1 MEEEKTNNG
10 PRREDEPPPVL
21 VVTTTTTAA
30 AAAAAAAAAP
40 SRPPVGGDR
49 QEQSQ
54 REGLEGKRDSETL
67 GPPRA
72 SLKRLDDERESE
84 NLRQVE
90 KEQSQRE
97 ELERKTDGELEM
109 AITRQKRSVE
119 TLGPRLA
126 DGGVKLRANLKRLEE
141 ERERRKVRRVEKV
154 DDGCQKH
161 IQSKSSS
168 FTSYF
173 TCTPES
179 RELHYTYVGAE
190 AKEFEGAS
198 GGFRQEVPS
207 QSLFSTH
214 FCRKLEENQ
223 TDSRT
228 VNAFEKELSY
238 MGRCDSRKMRLNG
251 KSSPRER
258 RKSVL
263 SSKQSS
269 FQCPTSLSVDAGKH
283 VLSDGDHNGG
293 RSTHSAHLVEEK
305 LSGSFSMKEKTSKV
319 MPLNGL
325 RPRNGQPIVLV
336 DEEEPQFIESMEQ
349 ADKTV
354 ECMKE
359 SKIYYPSSDDPES
372 IEIHYSDMECLA
384 PEAFLS
390 STIMNFYIRH
400 LQRLTSPTDSARSGY
415 HFFNTYFY
423 SKLNEAVFRKLRV
436 TGKVHLSS
444 SGGGGK
450 ASIYFIKH
458 IYFFQYMKS
467 NLHWSLAIICIPDKE
482 DESGPVILHLD
493 SLGLHFSK
501 SIFDNI
507 KSFLIEEWKYLNQ
520 GEAPP
525 DLPIAYRIWE
535 NLPRRIEEKRI
546 AVPQQRNDYD
556 CGPFVLFFMER
567 FIDEAPQRLKKQ
579 DLAMFGKNWFQ
590 PQEASKLRRKIRKLI
605 VEEFLNA
612 TEDNCVLDH
621 EPLPFV
627 HRPDGERI
635 ELSIDC

>member
-1 MEEEKTNNG
+1 MEEEKTKNG

-21 VVTTTTTAA
+21 VVTNTTAA
-30 AAAAAAAAAP
+30 AAAP
-40 SRPPVGGDR
+40 SPPPVGGDR

-54 REGLEGKRDSETL
+54 REEGLEGKRDSETL

-119 TLGPRLA
+119 TLGPRLV

-161 IQSKSSS
+161 TQSKSSS
-168 FTSYF
+168 FTS
-173 TCTPES
+173 
-179 RELHYTYVGAE
+179 
-190 AKEFEGAS
+190 AS
-198 GGFRQEVPS
+198 VGFRQEVPS

-214 FCRKLEENQ
+214 FCRKLEKNQ

-228 VNAFEKELSY
+228 VNAFDKELSY

-251 KSSPRER
+251 KFSPRER
-258 RKSVL
+258 HKSVL

-283 VLSDGDHNGG
+283 VFLDGDHNGG

-305 LSGSFSMKEKTSKV
+305 LSGSFSMKEKASKV

-349 ADKTV
+349 TDKTV

-423 SKLNEAVFRKLRV
+423 SKLNEAVFRKSD
-436 TGKVHLSS
+436 GESS
-444 SGGGGK
+444 FVKFRRWWKGVNIFHK
-450 ASIYFIKH
+450 AYILLPIH
-458 IYFFQYMKS
+458 E
-467 NLHWSLAIICIPDKE
+467 NLHWSLVIICIPDKE

-627 HRPDGERI
+627 RHPDGERI

>member
-1 MEEEKTNNG
+1 
-10 PRREDEPPPVL
+10 
-21 VVTTTTTAA
+21 
-30 AAAAAAAAAP
+30 
-40 SRPPVGGDR
+40 
-49 QEQSQ
+49 
-54 REGLEGKRDSETL
+54 
-67 GPPRA
+67 
-72 SLKRLDDERESE
+72 
-84 NLRQVE
+84 
-90 KEQSQRE
+90 
-97 ELERKTDGELEM
+97 M

-161 IQSKSSS
+161 IQSKNSS
-168 FTSYF
+168 FTS
-173 TCTPES
+173 
-179 RELHYTYVGAE
+179 
-190 AKEFEGAS
+190 AS

-423 SKLNEAVFRKLRV
+423 SKLNEAVFRKSD
-436 TGKVHLSS
+436 GESS
-444 SGGGGK
+444 FVKFRRWWKGVNIFHK
-450 ASIYFIKH
+450 AYILLPIH
-458 IYFFQYMKS
+458 E
-467 NLHWSLAIICIPDKE
+467 NLHWSLVIICIPDKE

>member
-1 MEEEKTNNG
+1 MEEEKTKNG

-141 ERERRKVRRVEKV
+141 ERERRKVRRVEKARGSITV
-154 DDGCQKH
+154 LIQHTFLQK
-161 IQSKSSS
+161 
-168 FTSYF
+168 
-173 TCTPES
+173 
-179 RELHYTYVGAE
+179 VG
-190 AKEFEGAS
+190 
-198 GGFRQEVPS
+198 
-207 QSLFSTH
+207 
-214 FCRKLEENQ
+214 RKH
-223 TDSRT
+223 SRT

-293 RSTHSAHLVEEK
+293 RSTHSAHFVEEK

-423 SKLNEAVFRKLRV
+423 SKLNEAVFRKSD
-436 TGKVHLSS
+436 GESS
-444 SGGGGK
+444 FVKFRRWWKGVNIFHK
-450 ASIYFIKH
+450 AYILLPIH
-458 IYFFQYMKS
+458 E